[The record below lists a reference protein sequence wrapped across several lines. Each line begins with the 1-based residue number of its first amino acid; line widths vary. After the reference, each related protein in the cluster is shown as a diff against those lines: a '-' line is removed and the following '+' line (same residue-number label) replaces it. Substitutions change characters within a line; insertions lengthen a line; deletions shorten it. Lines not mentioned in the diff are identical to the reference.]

1 MSKKSTKRV
10 ILPDNIYNS
19 VHISTFINYLMQ
31 DGKKSIAEEI
41 FYSAIS
47 DLSEYVIQNKISDYE
62 AQISIAL
69 REEEKKKDLV
79 NFVFLDILD
88 KLRPVARLKSK
99 RVGGAN
105 YQVPS
110 PVDERRGYA
119 LAIRWVI
126 DAAQKRSGRSMIEKL
141 AEELFDA
148 ANNRGVAIKKR
159 EDTHKMAEAN
169 KAFAH
174 FAQRSQQQR

>member
-1 MSKKSTKRV
+1 MSRRHAAVKRV
-10 ILPDNIYNS
+10 VNPDAKYKSIPL
-19 VHISTFINYLMQ
+19 TKFINNVMR
-31 DGKKSIAEEI
+31 DGKKATAEKLVYGA
-41 FYSAIS
+41 FAR
-47 DLSEYVIQNKISDYE
+47 V
-62 AQISIAL
+62 
-69 REEEKKKDLV
+69 EKKHGADPFKTFTEAMSNV
-79 NFVFLDILD
+79 KPYVE
-88 KLRPVARLKSK
+88 VSSV

-110 PVDERRGYA
+110 PVDERRGNA
-119 LAIRWVI
+119 LAIRWIV

-148 ANNRGVAIKKR
+148 ANSRGVAIKKR

-174 FAQRSQQQR
+174 FAQRNQR